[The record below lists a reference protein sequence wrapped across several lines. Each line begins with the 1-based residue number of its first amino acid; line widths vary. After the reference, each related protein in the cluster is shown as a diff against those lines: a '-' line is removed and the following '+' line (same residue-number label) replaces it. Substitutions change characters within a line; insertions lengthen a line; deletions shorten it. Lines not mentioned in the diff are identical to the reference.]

1 MKRTVENKHSPELQ
15 VLIDCLKVVLM
26 DASPA
31 LLENAVNTQKL
42 DWERFEKLMVYHK
55 VRPIVYTAFKQMGLQ
70 HPMMERLGK
79 IQKNQALRDLV
90 STHQVHEIA
99 RVFQENNLD
108 IIPYKGM
115 VFKEKL
121 FGNQTLRE
129 RSDID
134 LIVRPEDAVAAL
146 QLLFSMG
153 YSLVYD
159 KKTDAASLAFLLDN
173 LASSEISLSR
183 QEMPYQATIDF
194 HWGMHEFPP
203 FGDYTHHLFNQ
214 VNREGDIQVPN
225 PLGIYSMLLN
235 HHGGRE
241 FWVRLK
247 HLADLIQFLKQ
258 FPELSHEQLQT
269 QATAMRMHKVFGYGM
284 HLVDENIG
292 YPVTVTGDIDAHL
305 LSSIYTMWEGG
316 RHWDQLV
323 PKARMFYIKR
333 NMLDKPVS
341 WLKMSYYEFLVQTG
355 YDLRIPEVFWFK
367 KVRILNFLSKLIFWF
382 IHRVSLKAKLR

>member
-1 MKRTVENKHSPELQ
+1 MKKKVENKHSPELQ
-15 VLIDCLKVVLM
+15 LLIDCLKVVLM
-26 DASPA
+26 DASPV
-31 LLENAVNTQKL
+31 LLENAVNKQKL
-42 DWERFEKLMVYHK
+42 DWQRVEKLMVYHK
-55 VRPIVYTAFKQMGLQ
+55 VRPIVYTAFKQIGLQ
-70 HPMMERLGK
+70 NPIMERLEK
-79 IQKNQALRDLV
+79 VQKNQALRDLV

-153 YSLVYD
+153 YSLVDYKNTEEAD
-159 KKTDAASLAFLLDN
+159 LAFLIEN
-173 LASSEISLSR
+173 LASPEVSLVR
-183 QEMPYQATIDF
+183 LGNPHENTLDF

-203 FGDYTHHLFNQ
+203 FGDYAPHLFNQ
-214 VNREGDIQVPN
+214 VNREGDIQMPN

-247 HLADLIQFLKQ
+247 HLADFVQFLKQ

-305 LSSIYTMWEGG
+305 LSSIYTMWEDG

-333 NMLDKPVS
+333 NILDKPVS

-355 YDLRIPEVFWFK
+355 YDKRIPTPFWFK
-367 KVRILNFLSKLIFWF
+367 RVRIVNLFSKFMFWYL
-382 IHRVSLKAKLR
+382 HKSQQK